1 MSSSTDDTTASG
13 HAGTVASGVS
23 GFDTLV
29 GGSLPRDRLY
39 VVSGPPG
46 SGKTTFSVQ
55 FITQGVRQN
64 ERCLYVSMH
73 ETEADLVTDM
83 SGYDMPFEQ
92 VAASDRFQFMDLM
105 SSQGQRLLGLKNNSA
120 GSRSEITNAA
130 NRFTNYV
137 DTNDIDRVVIDS
149 TMVLEHY
156 FGDESDILVA
166 FLTALKNVDATV
178 YLISE
183 MTDPSS
189 YADEHYLSHGVV
201 FLHNF
206 LDRDGSASKMVR
218 GVQVIKM
225 RGREVDGQIKRVEFS
240 DDGLEVFPNT
250 PVSP

>member
-1 MSSSTDDTTASG
+1 MSSSTDDATSTG
-13 HAGTVASGVS
+13 RPGTVSSGVP
-23 GFDTLV
+23 GFDALI
-29 GGSLPRDRLY
+29 GGSLPGNRLY

-55 FITQGVRQN
+55 FVTKGVRQG

-73 ETEADLVTDM
+73 ETKTGLVSDM
-83 SGYDMPFEQ
+83 AGFDIPFER
-92 VAASDRFQFMDLM
+92 VAASDRFQFIDLL
-105 SSQGQRLLGLKNNSA
+105 SSRGQRLLGLKDDFA
-120 GSRSEITNAA
+120 GSRSEVTNAA

-137 DTNDIDRVVIDS
+137 DSNDIDRVVIDS
-149 TMVLEHY
+149 TLVLDHY
-156 FGDESDILVA
+156 FGGESDVLVA

-206 LDRDGSASKMVR
+206 LDREGSASKMVR

-225 RGREVDGQIKRVEFS
+225 RGREVDGQIKRVEFREE
-240 DDGLEVFPNT
+240 GLEVFPNT